1 MLQRPGTLQRAA
13 APDKLDISK
22 PNHHHLIKECQ
33 LNLLGHVARQVVAS
47 VAAVVAVALA
57 VAVAVPLTVSLT
69 VAFAVAVLLC
79 RGVAKGRHSKQ
90 LETRKTR
97 QVSAAPKISYPSE
110 EKFELMHS

>member
-1 MLQRPGTLQRAA
+1 MLQRPGTLQRA

-47 VAAVVAVALA
+47 VAAVVAVVAVALA

-97 QVSAAPKISYPSE
+97 QLSAAPKISYPSE
-110 EKFELMHS
+110 NKFE